1 MNDMNM
7 LILNSHADDNR
18 YHNMRY
24 IHFEMPSWW
33 GGRLKA
39 LRGIPQKDIAD
50 VAVVSLFL
58 LAMSALVGMPLVAIL

>member
-1 MNDMNM
+1 MKDMNM
-7 LILNSHADDNR
+7 LILNDNR

-39 LRGIPQKDIAD
+39 LRGIPQKDIVDA
-50 VAVVSLFL
+50 AVVSLFL

>member
-1 MNDMNM
+1 
-7 LILNSHADDNR
+7 
-18 YHNMRY
+18 MRY

-39 LRGIPQKDIAD
+39 LRGIPQKDIVDA
-50 VAVVSLFL
+50 AVVSLFL